1 MGLDCGKE
9 MKMKKVISL
18 LLIACQISSISAQ
31 TSKDSLA
38 NQLNDLIANS
48 RIPGLG
54 VCIASEKGVLFSAGF
69 GFRDLMLKEAYDSQ
83 TIQPIASVSKT
94 IIGLALMKL
103 VEEGKVNLEADINTI
118 LPFRIVNPHHP
129 KSKIT
134 LLQLATHTSSIRDT
148 YRAEN
153 ASYLMLEKKASLKN
167 LPRTFV
173 KDYKRYVKSSPQN
186 NEQLLQNY
194 VSIDGK
200 NFRKDIFS
208 KDKPGESYAYS
219 NLGASLA
226 ALAVEILA
234 RESFEAFTRK
244 HIFQVLG
251 MKNTSWKKADLPS
264 TNLSKH
270 YFQNGEE
277 VPAYRMIN
285 YPAGMLHSNCED
297 MGKLMTE
304 ILRGCAGRG
313 TLLSKESYAY
323 MLTNRL
329 ATKYKDKAQGIFWDV
344 NQAGSYFGHTGS
356 NYGVH
361 GRLVF
366 NPTLKKAIYIM
377 SNVSSFED
385 KDDLLAEDRI
395 NILNTLSIFVQKI
408 D

>member
-1 MGLDCGKE
+1 MSVLPLRRACFFQLD
-9 MKMKKVISL
+9 S
-18 LLIACQISSISAQ
+18 
-31 TSKDSLA
+31 
-38 NQLNDLIANS
+38 
-48 RIPGLG
+48 
-54 VCIASEKGVLFSAGF
+54 ASE
-69 GFRDLMLKEAYDSQ
+69 DLMLKEAYDSL

-153 ASYLMLEKKASLKN
+153 ASYVILEKKTSLKN
-167 LPRTFV
+167 LPKAFV
-173 KDYKRYVKSSPQN
+173 KDYKRYVKSIPQN

-200 NFRKDIFS
+200 NFKKDIFS

-226 ALAVEILA
+226 ALVVEILA
-234 RESFEAFTRK
+234 QESFETFTRK
-244 HIFQVLG
+244 HIFQALG
-251 MKNTSWKKADLPS
+251 MRNTSWEKSDLTS

-285 YPAGMLHSNCED
+285 FPAGMLHSNCED

-304 ILRGCAGRG
+304 VIRGCAGGG

-329 ATKYKDKAQGIFWDV
+329 PTNFKNRAQGIFWDV
-344 NQAGSYFGHTGS
+344 NKAGSYFGHTGS

-366 NPTLKKAIYIM
+366 NPGRKKALYIM

-385 KDDLLAEDRI
+385 KEDLLSEDRI
-395 NILNTLSIFVQKI
+395 KILNTLSNFVQKI
-408 D
+408 H